1 MPHLVR
7 ENLFIGNITDAAEI
21 LVNGS
26 TTVTHILSVL
36 SSASISFFSEWKKSL
51 TIPTKEIKKV
61 YAGGSGGASASED
74 DSGDKLLCLLEY
86 AGKDLKLVRMGV
98 PIRDMESANLLDYLE
113 VCLDFI
119 DESRKEGSVLVHC
132 FAGVSRSAAIITAYL
147 MRTEHLSQEDALK
160 SLRQSCEH
168 VCPND
173 GFLNQ
178 LKMYEEMGFKVDHA
192 SSIYKSFRLKIL
204 GESYY
209 RGDKID
215 SSKFGADPG
224 LPSEFTSEVESP
236 PNEGKSGTS
245 AFRCKKCRRLVAVQD
260 NVVDHIP
267 GQGETSFEWRKRKSS
282 NYNNFEDSECSS
294 IFVEPLKW
302 MTAVE
307 EGGIEGKLSCAHCEA
322 RLGNFNWSG
331 IQCSCGS
338 WITPAFQLHR
348 SRVDISSV

>member
-7 ENLFIGNITDAAEI
+7 ENLFIGNITDAVDV
-21 LVNGS
+21 LQNGS
-26 TTVTHILSVL
+26 ATVTHILSVL
-36 SSASISFFSEWKKSL
+36 SSASISFFSEYKKGL
-51 TIPTKEIKKV
+51 TIPTKDITKV
-61 YAGGSGGASASED
+61 YAGGCGASASED
-74 DSGDKLLCLLEY
+74 DGSGGKLLYLLEY

-98 PIRDMESANLLDYLE
+98 PVRDMESENLLDYLE

-119 DESRKEGSVLVHC
+119 DKSRKEGSVLVHC

-147 MRTEHLSQEDALK
+147 MRTEQLSQEDALG
-160 SLRQSCEH
+160 SLRQSCEF

-178 LKMYEEMGFKVDHA
+178 LKMYEDMGFKVDHA
-192 SSIYKSFRLKIL
+192 SPIYKSFRLKIL

-224 LPSEFTSEVESP
+224 LPSEVTSQVESSP
-236 PNEGKSGTS
+236 IGGKTGTS

-307 EGGIEGKLSCAHCEA
+307 EGAMEGKLSCAHCEA
-322 RLGNFNWSG
+322 RLGYFNWSG

-348 SRVDISSV
+348 SRVDMSSV